1 MTTIKEIKV
10 LMRLRK
16 CIDIIDKISSKLEW
30 FLTNILC
37 IFISMNFSTEI
48 FNISKATIHI
58 SKTIEISINML
69 LYVSFNLI
77 IVYISGILYRLILK
91 LVEEYSIKAYS
102 QIISSILVTN
112 IDTQSIN
119 EDELNFMIQSIVNRI
134 FVMIVTTIVI
144 LTMVVDVTMK

>member
-69 LYVSFNLI
+69 LYVSCNLI

-91 LVEEYSIKAYS
+91 LVEESSVKAYS
-102 QIISSILVTN
+102 QIISSILVNN

-119 EDELNFMIQSIVNRI
+119 EDDLNFMIQSIVNRI
-134 FVMIVTTIVI
+134 FVITVTTIVI

>member
-91 LVEEYSIKAYS
+91 LVEEYSIKSYS

-144 LTMVVDVTMK
+144 SPMVVDVTMK